1 MSFKD
6 NITYEYHSGEPLTI
20 NDMTVTPQSRAFSL
34 RWPNGGLVWNRP
46 VAVIVER
53 DGQVERLPIVD
64 VTRYA
69 QIALYGSALFF
80 ALMALLATLGRG
92 RKRK

>member
-1 MSFKD
+1 MSLKD
-6 NITYEYHSGEPLTI
+6 NITYEYQSGEPLTV
-20 NDMTVTPQSRAFSL
+20 NGTTLTPQSRAFSL

-46 VAVIVER
+46 VAVLVER
-53 DGQVERLPIVD
+53 EGQVERLPIAD

-80 ALMALLATLGRG
+80 ALMALVASLGRR